1 MFFHLFF
8 RDEWVYVRKIYKD
21 VLNWVQWVNGM
32 SQKRKRRKIIE
43 ALIEKEELSEEK
55 GLTWNELLEKTK
67 LPKST
72 LRYHLNSLI
81 SKRIVKG
88 EIQIRNNKQITVYY
102 IPDTFNVVRPKED
115 FIIAKAIKNV
125 KGGGTK
131 KLSHL
136 IIKREKENR
145 N

>member
-8 RDEWVYVRKIYKD
+8 RGEWVYVRKIYKEF
-21 VLNWVQWVNGM
+21 LNWVQWVNGM
-32 SQKRKRRKIIE
+32 SQKRKIIE

-115 FIIAKAIKNV
+115 FIIAKDIKKFKLRGIKKIIALDYK
-125 KGGGTK
+125 KG
-131 KLSHL
+131 
-136 IIKREKENR
+136 KRK
-145 N
+145 